1 MKILL
6 LVLGKTSDRYLS
18 EGILSYVKRLK
29 HYVGF
34 EIDEISNIKNRKSLS
49 KLEQKKYESKLI
61 LAKLK
66 VGDRMILFDENGK
79 QFNSV
84 NFSKHLQKHMNSG
97 IKRLVFVVGG
107 PHGFHDS
114 LNLECQGKISL
125 SKMTFS
131 HQMIRLFVVEQIYR
145 SMTIMKNEPYHH
157 E

>member
-6 LVLGKTSDRYLS
+6 LVVGKTSDRYLL
-18 EGILSYVKRLK
+18 EGITSFVKRLK
-29 HYVGF
+29 YYVGF
-34 EIDEISNIKNRKSLS
+34 EIDEIPDIKNRKSLS
-49 KLEQKKYESKLI
+49 RLEQKKYESKLI

-66 VGDRMILFDENGK
+66 VGDRMILFDENGN
-79 QFNSV
+79 QFDSV

-97 IKRLVFVVGG
+97 LKRLVFVVGG
-107 PHGFHDS
+107 PFGFDDS
-114 LNLECQGKISL
+114 LASECHGKISL